1 MRLTCNE
8 DIGSSILSPG
18 TKRRVGI
25 LVVSQPSKLVKGVRF
40 SYPAPPYSTY
50 MTEKKP
56 SKNPFINLANA
67 AKAVAAGSQVSPDR
81 AAQVQ
86 SAIKRR
92 QTGATARP
100 VKKSSGRGR

>member
-1 MRLTCNE
+1 
-8 DIGSSILSPG
+8 
-18 TKRRVGI
+18 
-25 LVVSQPSKLVKGVRF
+25 
-40 SYPAPPYSTY
+40 

-67 AKAVAAGSQVSPDR
+67 AKAVAAGSQVSPAK

-92 QTGATARP
+92 QTGAMARP
-100 VKKSSGRGR
+100 IKKSSGRGR